1 MGEEMRV
8 SIFFL
13 IGLFL
18 VSCEDKAAGD
28 AVSVE
33 SALEA
38 ETAGDAV
45 SVESGLEAEAAAVR
59 ALIAAKLSFCRNMS
73 LYAEQS
79 SLDESIILA
88 EAQALGFDVSDKRVG
103 FSLIHNIARTSVLAQ
118 VADAALSRFAG
129 VVGGDA
135 EPSGGV
141 YVASCLEAFDS
152 WGSDAVLI

>member
-1 MGEEMRV
+1 MRI

-38 ETAGDAV
+38 EAAGDTV
-45 SVESGLEAEAAAVR
+45 SVESALEAEAAAVR

-79 SLDESIILA
+79 SLDKSIILA

-103 FSLIHNIARTSVLAQ
+103 FSLIHSTARGNVL
-118 VADAALSRFAG
+118 DAEFSRL
-129 VVGGDA
+129 VGGDA
-135 EPSGGV
+135 EQSGGV